1 MTYCTEVRLTVALN
15 TVEVLENENRGLKI
29 RVKSGLSTIDS
40 IMKTY
45 REIFRMFEEG
55 KLKVKQSQSELT
67 NAIVR
72 NGEYLARLARAKDA
86 EVSLIEET
94 RLMVRE
100 NEGLKVIILK
110 SSERNIEYLR
120 KLVQFEDENNR
131 LRDRIDEIEPEKAD
145 VDYDTSRDDDIL
157 YSLTAAEDE
166 N

>member
-72 NGEYLARLARAKDA
+72 NGEYLARLARTKDA